1 MLDDRVEVALDDGRR
16 AVVVLAGSNL
26 GDFAATSDPVALA
39 ATRRRVVDL
48 PWTWLTQVHG
58 ADVVR
63 VTRPGEHAGAA
74 ADGAVT
80 TISGAALAV
89 QAADCAPIA
98 LIAPAGAVGVVHAG
112 WRGLLDGV
120 VARSVAELRV
130 AAGADEVRAVLGP
143 CIGPECYEFSP
154 SDLEPLVDRFG
165 ADVAGRTTSGAPAL
179 DVPAAVAAALAELDV
194 SLATASAQCTA
205 CGDGGWYS
213 HRARGETGRHAI
225 VAWIDRQ

>member
-1 MLDDRVEVALDDGRR
+1 VVADRVEVALDDGRR
-16 AVVVLAGSNL
+16 AVVVLTVTST
-26 GDFAATSDPVALA
+26 GDLAAASDPVALA

-63 VTRPGEHAGAA
+63 VRSPGEHAGVA

-98 LIAPAGAVGVVHAG
+98 LVATAGAVAVVHAG

-120 VARSVAELRV
+120 VARAVTEIRA
-130 AAGADEVRAVLGP
+130 AAGSDEVRAVLGP

-154 SDLEPLVDRFG
+154 ADLAPLVTRFG
-165 ADVAGRTTSGAPAL
+165 PGVAGRTSSGAPAL

-194 SLATASAQCTA
+194 PLDASAARCTA
-205 CGDGGWYS
+205 CGDGDWYS
-213 HRARGETGRHAI
+213 HRARGETGRHAV
-225 VAWIDRQ
+225 VAWIDRP

>member
-1 MLDDRVEVALDDGRR
+1 VLDDRVEVALDDGRR
-16 AVVVLAGSNL
+16 AVVVLADSTV
-26 GDFAATSDPVALA
+26 GDLAATSDPAALA

-63 VTRPGEHAGAA
+63 VTVPGEHAGAA

-80 TISGAALAV
+80 SISGAALAV

-98 LIAPAGAVGVVHAG
+98 LVATAGAVGVVHAG

-120 VARSVAELRV
+120 VARAVAELR
-130 AAGADEVRAVLGP
+130 AEAGSDEVRAVLGP

-154 SDLEPLVDRFG
+154 DDLDPLVDRFG
-165 ADVAGRTTSGAPAL
+165 VAVAGRTTSGAPAL
-179 DVPAAVAAALAELDV
+179 DVRAAAAAALAELDV
-194 SLATASAQCTA
+194 PLDDAWAQCTS
-205 CGDGGWYS
+205 CGDGHWYS
-213 HRARGETGRHAI
+213 HRARRETGRHAI
-225 VAWIDRQ
+225 VVWIDAG